1 MRMDRAC
8 HRRSWPQLV
17 AAFGCLASG
26 CLHNRAN
33 QYSYAPPLA
42 PPVYPQPQQGAGPV
56 VFAAPPT
63 AVPPGAVMPGAV
75 PSGAVPPGAV
85 PVTMPGAVPG
95 GAPIMP
101 QVFAMPTGTPCDP
114 CHEGVVTAGAVYG
127 DGGQTPP
134 CPPGP

>member
-1 MRMDRAC
+1 MAT
-8 HRRSWPQLV
+8 HHRSWARLV

-56 VFAAPPT
+56 VFAAPPA
-63 AVPPGAVMPGAV
+63 AVPPGAM
-75 PSGAVPPGAV
+75 PPGAIPPGAM
-85 PVTMPGAVPG
+85 PVTMPVP
-95 GAPIMP
+95 APGIVSGPVMP
-101 QVFAMPTGTPCDP
+101 QGFAMPTEGPCDP
-114 CHEGVVTAGAVYG
+114 CHEGVVTAGAVYV

>member
-1 MRMDRAC
+1 MATD
-8 HRRSWPQLV
+8 HRSWARLV

-56 VFAAPPT
+56 VFAAPP
-63 AVPPGAVMPGAV
+63 AAMPPGAMP
-75 PSGAVPPGAV
+75 
-85 PVTMPGAVPG
+85 PGAVPG
-95 GAPIMP
+95 GVGGPVMP
-101 QVFAMPTGTPCDP
+101 QAYAMPTGDSCDP
-114 CHEGVVTAGAVYG
+114 CHEGVVTAGAVYV